1 MLSRKKM
8 QMCVSGLNE
17 GVQNLVQLYFITEN
31 PEELGLNYHTN
42 YLVSCDHQI
51 NVVAWAHSI

>member
-1 MLSRKKM
+1 M

-51 NVVAWAHSI
+51 NIVAWAHSI